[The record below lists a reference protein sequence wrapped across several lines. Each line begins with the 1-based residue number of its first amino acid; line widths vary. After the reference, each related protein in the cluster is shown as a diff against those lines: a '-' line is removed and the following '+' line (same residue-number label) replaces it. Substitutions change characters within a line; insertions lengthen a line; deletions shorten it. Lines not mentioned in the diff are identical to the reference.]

1 MHRVVGLCIVLC
13 LAAGTQAKHLD
24 DGVQYAPNRFIVKLW
39 PGVESLEPVFDGVS
53 IQVSDAQLTALN
65 AKWQVAHIE
74 RLFNG
79 APSAEVPE
87 TDLSRYWRFWLAEPV
102 DLEAMLSEYAAVSI
116 VEHVEPVG
124 IHPLYYTPNDPGFP
138 FQWYVRNT
146 GGDHDIDAVEGW
158 EVERGDTLAILGIVD
173 TGVLYWHPDLR
184 GNLWRNWSESHGI
197 SGQDDD
203 SNGFVDDSVGWD
215 FVTGESD
222 IMPGEDG
229 DEQDNDP
236 KDFNG
241 HGTHCSGIAA
251 AQTNNAIGV
260 AGIAGG
266 GSGEFGARIL
276 ALRVGWTAPS
286 GMGYVGM
293 DFCAQAIN
301 YARQRGACAI
311 NCSWGSSN
319 SGGIGAAVNAA
330 VAAGM
335 IFCVAAGNDNSSS
348 QSYLASRGDC
358 IDVAAT
364 DNGDV
369 KASFSNYG
377 TWVDVSA
384 PGVNIYATYSDQY
397 VAQYAYLSGTSMAA
411 PCVTGEVGLL
421 KSHYPLWNR
430 DDITDAI
437 IDNVD
442 NIYDENPSWQGRL
455 GSGRINV
462 NLALLSQ
469 ATITLLEPNGGE
481 VWFVSE
487 VDTIRWTSEGYF
499 GNIQIMINRSYP
511 GGPWET
517 IASSVPNSGRFGW
530 MVTVPTTTSARIR
543 VIGAANPA
551 LGDTSAANFT
561 IAPAN
566 IIVDYPN
573 GGESWCAG
581 RTETILWRGAG
592 MGGTVTISL
601 NRNFPSGSWE
611 TLFDHITNDGSQ
623 AWEVMGAA
631 SSAARLRIVLDS
643 NPSLRDSSNANFV
656 IVSPCIEVTSPV
668 GGEFWEIGESYPIT
682 WISGEVTGNVE
693 IAVNRNY
700 PAGSWEILFPTSPD
714 DEIEMWNVVGPASA
728 NCRVRVKSI
737 EAPSV
742 FDISSEN
749 FWIIEPNEAPQ
760 IFHDPVHDSW
770 ESEVVITT
778 VIQDDSL
785 PQAPTIQ
792 LFYRAQGAPTYDR
805 TIMEATGYPNEYAS
819 LLSLANGS
827 YEYYIRAV
835 DMLGASDS
843 TDTLSFDVGFSCEE
857 ELTFD
862 DGEGERFDWT
872 ADTRSRWAVKFSP
885 AVFPFVLC
893 GARFSIAR
901 TEPDSFH
908 QPVAVEIR
916 LDDGGLP
923 GLAIYGQNTGS
934 VGNIVGGI
942 PEGVPLWAD
951 VVLRDDEFHPLPV
964 YGDFFIIV
972 GNTDS
977 SGYEAFARDTTSENQ
992 GRSFFFDPDEALWH
1006 NENDPVP
1013 GAHPGNRLIRAN
1025 GYVYQPP
1032 ESFELLMPG
1041 DGDTVWTLTPTLN
1054 WEDASTPNP
1063 SDEMHYVLY
1072 WSQDSN
1078 FVQGVDSVTTDSS
1091 FYSFAEGNRPL
1102 VRKPDKEQTLDDEL
1116 PDDVIIYWR
1125 VRAVN
1130 WLNLTRWCTPETG
1143 WNFAVF
1149 YPQAPNSF
1157 HLLSPVDDAILSG
1170 LEVDLQ
1176 WQAATDPDP
1185 GDSIAYYR
1193 IYVAE
1198 DSLFSQAAIL
1208 DVSELNYHWTGLQH
1222 GYSYWW
1228 KIRAYDTYNL
1238 GEFSS
1243 EIWSFSVASDVPVG
1257 PDAIPE
1263 EFALQQNYPNPFNP
1277 STMVRIAVPRPSRVS
1292 IVVYD
1297 ILGQKVATIANREFD
1312 AGYHILPWNGQ
1323 SCAAGI
1329 YFLQMRAEGFVQTRK
1344 MLIVK

>member
-1 MHRVVGLCIVLC
+1 MILC

-24 DGVQYAPNRFIVKLW
+24 DGVQYASNRFIVKLW
-39 PGVESLEPVFDGVS
+39 PGTESFEPVFDGVS
-53 IQVSDAQLTALN
+53 VQVSNTQLAALN
-65 AKWQVAHIE
+65 AKREIVHIE

-79 APSAEVPE
+79 TASMEAPE
-87 TDLSRYWRFWLAEPV
+87 TDLSGYWRFWLAEPV
-102 DLEAMLSEYAAVSI
+102 DLEAMLSEYAAASI

-124 IHPLYYTPNDPGFP
+124 IHPLYYTPNDPGWP
-138 FQWYVRNT
+138 FQWHIRNT
-146 GGDHDIDAVEGW
+146 GGDHDIDATEGW

-173 TGVLYWHPDLR
+173 TGVLYTHPDLR
-184 GNLWRNWSESHGI
+184 GNLWRNWSESNGV

-229 DEQDNDP
+229 DLEDNDP

-251 AQTNNAIGV
+251 AQTNNGIGV

-301 YARQRGACAI
+301 YARQRGACAV

-335 IFCVAAGNDNSSS
+335 IFCVAAGNDDSQT

-358 IDVAAT
+358 IDIAAT

-384 PGVNIYATYSDQY
+384 PGVNIYATYSDRY

-421 KSHYPLWNR
+421 KSHYPSWDR
-430 DDITDAI
+430 EDITDAI
-437 IDNVD
+437 IENVD
-442 NIYDENPSWQGRL
+442 NIYDENPTWQGQL

-462 NLALLSQ
+462 NLALLSL
-469 ATITLLEPNGGE
+469 AVITLLEPNGGE
-481 VWFVSE
+481 VWFVNE

-511 GGPWET
+511 SGPWET
-517 IASSVPNSGRFGW
+517 IVSSVPNSGQYAW
-530 MVTVPTTTSARIR
+530 TVTVPTTASARIR

-551 LGDTSAANFT
+551 LGDTSAGNFT
-561 IAPAN
+561 IALAN

-581 RTETILWRGAG
+581 QTETILWRGAG
-592 MGGTVTISL
+592 LGGTVTISL
-601 NRNFPSGSWE
+601 NRNFPSGLWE
-611 TLFDHITNDGSQ
+611 TLFDHTTNDGSQ

-631 SSAARLRIVLDS
+631 SSAARLRVVLDS

-656 IVSPCIEVTSPV
+656 IISPCIEVTSPV

-682 WISGEVTGNVE
+682 WESGEVTGNVE

-700 PAGSWEILFPTSPD
+700 PVGSWEILFPSSAD
-714 DEIEMWNVVGPASA
+714 DETEMWNVSGPAA
-728 NCRVRVKSI
+728 ATCRVRVKSI
-737 EAPSV
+737 QAPAV
-742 FDISSEN
+742 WGISPAN
-749 FWIIEPNEAPQ
+749 FWIIEPNEAPR
-760 IFHDPVHDSW
+760 IIHDPVHDSW
-770 ESEVVITT
+770 ESEVMITA

-785 PQAPTIQ
+785 PQPPTIQ
-792 LFYRAQGAPTYDR
+792 LFYRVRGAPTYDR

-819 LLSLANGS
+819 LLSLGDGS

-843 TDTLSFDVGFSCEE
+843 TDNLFFDVGFSCEE
-857 ELTFD
+857 ELAFD
-862 DGEGERFDWT
+862 DGEGEAFDWVL
-872 ADTRSRWAVKFSP
+872 DTRFRWAVKLSP
-885 AVFPFVLC
+885 PAFPFVLC
-893 GARFSIAR
+893 GARYGVAR
-901 TEPDSFH
+901 AEPDSFH

-916 LDDGGLP
+916 LDNGGLP

-934 VGNIVGGI
+934 VGNIVGGV

-951 VVLRDDEFHPLPV
+951 VVLRDEEFSPIPV
-964 YGDFFIIV
+964 YGDFFLIV

-992 GRSFFFDPDEALWH
+992 GRSFFFDPEQSVWH
-1006 NENDPVP
+1006 NENDAFP
-1013 GAHPGNRLIRAN
+1013 GAHPGNRLIRAY

-1032 ESFELLMPG
+1032 ESFALLTPT
-1041 DGDTVWTLTPTLN
+1041 DGDTVWTLTPTLA

-1091 FYSFAEGNRPL
+1091 FYSFAEGNRTL
-1102 VRKPDKEQTLDDEL
+1102 VPKPDEKKTLDDEL
-1116 PDDVIIYWR
+1116 PDDITIYWR

-1130 WLNLTRWCTPETG
+1130 WLNLTVWCTPETG
-1143 WNFAVF
+1143 WDFAVF
-1149 YPQAPNSF
+1149 YRQAPNPF
-1157 HLLSPVDDAILSG
+1157 HLLSPADDAILTG

-1185 GDSIAYYR
+1185 GDSISHYR
-1193 IYVAE
+1193 VYVAG
-1198 DSLFSQAAIL
+1198 DSLFSEAEVH
-1208 DVSELNYHWTGLQH
+1208 DVSGTSFHLTELQY
-1222 GYSYWW
+1222 GYAYWW
-1228 KIRAYDTYNL
+1228 KILAFDTYGL
-1238 GEFSS
+1238 EKFSS
-1243 EIWSFSVASDVPVG
+1243 EIWSFYVALDVPIE
-1257 PDAIPE
+1257 PNAIPN
-1263 EFALQQNYPNPFNP
+1263 EFALEQNYPNPFNP
-1277 STMVRIAVPRPSRVS
+1277 STTIRIAVPRPSRVS
-1292 IVVYD
+1292 IVVFD
-1297 ILGQKVATIANREFD
+1297 ILGQKVATIAGREFD
-1312 AGYHILPWNGQ
+1312 AGYHTLSWNCQ

-1329 YFLQMRAEGFVQTRK
+1329 YFLRMRAEEFVQTRK